1 MNLDRRNS
9 IESSTE
15 NDINKQIATLEY
27 AIQSEFNIS
36 KNTLWNLLNFKKAS
50 AQKEKK
56 EQSIDYRKALIWEIQ
71 RLSGSWEIHSDLS
84 NEQSIVL
91 ADKVISLEKLK
102 EKTQSGIKELREEI
116 LSWQYNNNLFWS
128 EGLSIS
134 WSKKTREKIDNP
146 KWLWDHIVWLWV
158 WIVETGVVLT
168 KMSWEIL
175 LWILKS
181 PVHVVELIRGKAEL
195 NTHIKI

>member
-36 KNTLWNLLNFKKAS
+36 KNTLWNLLNFKKVS
-50 AQKEKK
+50 AQKENK

-91 ADKVISLEKLK
+91 ADKVIALEKLK
-102 EKTQSGIKELREEI
+102 ERTQSGIKELREEI
-116 LSWQYNNNLFWS
+116 LSSQYNNNLFGS
-128 EGLSIS
+128 DGLSLS
-134 WSKKTREKIDNP
+134 WSKTTREKIDNP